1 MRDWIGFVIARRKW
15 VVGACLL
22 FTAFLLSRFGSL
34 RIVINSD
41 NFLPQ
46 SNRFTIAEKEIE
58 RTFGNK
64 YTVVIGVTAKD
75 GTIYQTPILEKVRRI
90 TRKLRDTP
98 DVIKTNINSL
108 AARKAKG
115 IEGNAEGMIVRPLM
129 ERVPRDGKE
138 MAALEKSVA
147 SIPAY
152 EDLLVSK
159 DRKTTLIVAEYKDS
173 PQGFL
178 PVGESIRAIVDP
190 ERDASVDIAV
200 GGLPIFLAWLE
211 RYSARMAFLLPL
223 AVLIVGLIHY
233 EAFRTVQA
241 AALPLVTAVLSVVWA
256 LGLLA
261 VSGTPMDVFNAS
273 TPILILAVAAGHAVQ
288 ILKRYYEEFSR
299 LREAAPGRDPHE
311 LSREAVLGA
320 MSRVGPVMLVACL
333 VASLG
338 FFSLVVF
345 EIKAVRTFGVLTGAG
360 ILSALILELTF
371 IPALRSMLPP
381 PGDKEFRREKE
392 RSVWDRWI
400 EIVFEWV
407 SHKRAAVYVLVALVV
422 VALSLGGRWLRVSNS
437 QRQYFDAGLE
447 LRRDD
452 SALNSRSAGAS
463 TLYVLVDAGADDGIK
478 DPAALAAIEKIQE
491 RLQSD
496 PRVGKT
502 LSIVDFIKRMNQAM
516 NGDRRDAYRIPT
528 SRELVAQYLLLYSN
542 SGEPQDFD
550 SYVDYGYRK
559 ADIQVFLKTD
569 ESGALAD
576 IIQKTQAYADEV
588 LPSGARARIGGGVVG
603 SLALNEEM
611 IREKILNIL
620 QILACVFVICSLI
633 FRSLQAGLLIL
644 VPLVATVFVN
654 FGVMGLIGIPL
665 NISTALVSAMAVGI
679 GADYAIYLSF
689 RMREEL
695 RAHPVESE
703 ALRTAFLSA
712 GKATLFVSSAVAGGF
727 GVLMLSRGFN
737 MHVWMGFLVSLA
749 MVVSSFSTLT
759 VFAALLLSL
768 RPRFVFAREEAPRAV
783 LPGKGALVGAAAG
796 LLLLAS
802 AAGAAPTADEIM
814 TRSFLTSKV
823 ADSTTDAT
831 FRLVNAS
838 GQERVRRTTGPSKLT
853 PGTTDNRRLITFESP
868 ADVRGTKTLLVEH
881 SAKDDDIWIYL
892 PAMKKVRRL
901 VASNKKDSFVGTD
914 FSYGDVIGHKVEDW
928 THRLLREEKAGG
940 KDCWVVESLP
950 KRPEVAENTGYSKR
964 VSWIDRESAVEV
976 RAEVYDLGGEL
987 LKKTASE
994 DVRKVDAK
1002 NGKWQAMRLIAEN
1015 VQTGHKTIIDFENFK
1030 ANVGVADDVFTPR
1043 ALEK

>member
-1 MRDWIGFVIARRKW
+1 MRNWIAFVIRNRKW
-15 VVGACLL
+15 AVGLCLL
-22 FTAFLLSRFGSL
+22 FTAALLSRFGSL
-34 RIVINSD
+34 KIVISGD

-46 SNRFTIAEKEIE
+46 SNHYIVVEKEIE
-58 RTFGNK
+58 STFGNK
-64 YTVVIGVTAKD
+64 YTVVIGITAKD
-75 GTIYQTPILEKVRRI
+75 GTIYQKDILEKVQRI

-98 DVIKTNINSL
+98 SVIRTNITSL

-129 ERVPRDGKE
+129 EKVPENEAE
-138 MAALEKSVA
+138 MAALKKAIA

-152 EDLLVSK
+152 QDLLVTK
-159 DRKTTLIVAEYKDS
+159 DQKTTLIVAEYKDT
-173 PQGFL
+173 PKGYL
-178 PVGESIRAIVDP
+178 PIGESVRAIVDA
-190 ERDASVDIAV
+190 ERDGSVDIAV

-211 RYSARMAFLLPL
+211 KYSARMAFLLPL
-223 AVLIVGLIHY
+223 AILIVALIHY
-233 EAFRTVQA
+233 EAFRTLQA
-241 AALPLVTAVLSVVWA
+241 AALPLVTAVMSVIWA

-288 ILKRYYEEFSR
+288 ILKRYYEEFSK
-299 LREAAPGRDPHE
+299 LREAAPGRDAKE
-311 LSREAVLGA
+311 LSREAVLNA
-320 MSRVGPVMLVACL
+320 MSKVGPVMFVACL

-338 FFSLVVF
+338 FFSLMVF
-345 EIKAVRTFGVLTGAG
+345 EIKAVRTFGILTGAG

-381 PGDKEFRREKE
+381 PGEKESRREKE
-392 RSVWDRWI
+392 RSIWDRWI
-400 EIVFEWV
+400 EHVYHWV
-407 SHKRAAVYVLVALVV
+407 SHRRTAVYASAAVII
-422 VALSLGGRWLRVSNS
+422 VALSLGGYWLKISNS

-452 SALNSRSAGAS
+452 DALNSRTAGAS
-463 TLYVLVDAGADDGIK
+463 TMHVLVDAGADDGIK
-478 DPAALAAIEKIQE
+478 DPQVLAAMEKIQE
-491 RLQSD
+491 RLRTD

-516 NGDRRDAYRIPT
+516 NGDDKGAYRVPS

-550 SYVDYGYRK
+550 AYVDYGYRK

-569 ESGALAD
+569 ESGALSD
-576 IIQKTQAYADEV
+576 IISRTQTYADSV
-588 LPSGARARIGGGVVG
+588 LPSGAKARIGGGVIG

-611 IREKILNIL
+611 IREKILNIA
-620 QILACVFVICSLI
+620 QILACVFLICSLI

-654 FGVMGLIGIPL
+654 FGVMGLTGIPL

-695 RAHPVESE
+695 LSHRSEDE

-737 MHVWMGFLVSLA
+737 NHIWMGFLVSLA

-768 RPRFVFAREEAPRAV
+768 RPRFVFGSRE
-783 LPGKGALVGAAAG
+783 KGASLERVLVAAVAAAF
-796 LLLLAS
+796 LA
-802 AAGAAPTADEIM
+802 APVRAAAPTPDEIM
-814 TRSFLTSKV
+814 TKSFLTTRV
-823 ADSTTDAT
+823 ADSTTDVT
-831 FRLVNAS
+831 MRLINAS
-838 GQERVRRTTGPSKLT
+838 GQERVRETTGPSKLI
-853 PGTTDNRRLITFESP
+853 PGTTDNRRLITFQAP
-868 ADVRGTKTLLVEH
+868 ADVHGTKTLLVEH
-881 SAKDDDIWIYL
+881 SMRDDDMWIFL

-914 FSYGDVIGHKVEDW
+914 FSYGDVIGHKVAEWD
-928 THRLLREEKAGG
+928 HKLLREEKLDG
-940 KDCWVVESLP
+940 KDCYVVESTP
-950 KRPEVAENTGYSKR
+950 KRPEVRENSGYSKY
-964 VSWIDRESAVEV
+964 VSWIDKESWVEV
-976 RAEVYDLGGEL
+976 HTEVYDTSGEL
-987 LKKTASE
+987 LKKITNS
-994 DVRKVDAK
+994 DVRKVDPK
-1002 NGKWQAMRLIAEN
+1002 NDKWFAMKQMAEN
-1015 VQTGHKTIIDFENFK
+1015 VETGHKTILEFKNYK
-1030 ANVGVADDVFTPR
+1030 ANVGVRDDVFTPR
-1043 ALEK
+1043 SLEK